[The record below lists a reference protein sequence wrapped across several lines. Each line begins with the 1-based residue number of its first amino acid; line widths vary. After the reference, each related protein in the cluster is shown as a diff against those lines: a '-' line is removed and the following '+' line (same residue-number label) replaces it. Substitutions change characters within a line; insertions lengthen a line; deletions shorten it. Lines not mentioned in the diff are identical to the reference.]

1 MCLYRRAFPVA
12 GLLFVLNPKFFSR
25 DFDLI
30 EQLGVTQSQSE
41 FQQEID
47 NYSYHIKAYGNLFQR
62 ALQVRISGKRL
73 MRLSRLFGER
83 HTRGP

>member
-1 MCLYRRAFPVA
+1 MCLYRRARPMA
-12 GLLFVLNPKFFSR
+12 GLIYVFNPKFFSR

-47 NYSYHIKAYGNLFQR
+47 NYSYQIKVSGNLLQRTFQI
-62 ALQVRISGKRL
+62 RISGKRL
-73 MRLSRLFGER
+73 MRLSRAHWKAE
-83 HTRGP
+83 